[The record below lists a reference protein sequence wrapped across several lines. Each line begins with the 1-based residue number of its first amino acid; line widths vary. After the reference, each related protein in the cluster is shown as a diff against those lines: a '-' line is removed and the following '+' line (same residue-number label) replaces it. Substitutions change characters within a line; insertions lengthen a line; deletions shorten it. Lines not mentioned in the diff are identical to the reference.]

1 VDLRPIIETEIR
13 AAMSL
18 VPEQVT
24 IISAD
29 ANRLQNIRDLQALRL
44 FMRLSPLVPMLS
56 LLVVTALAV
65 RSLRDWLT
73 WWGYP
78 LLLAGLFSMF
88 LSALS
93 GLIAAGTFQLFIAPV
108 LPNAFP
114 QDIVNVFR
122 ELTATIV
129 RNAVQPTLLI
139 AGGLTLIGLIMIAMT
154 FLLRSRFQ
162 KRPVFEQ

>member
-1 VDLRPIIETEIR
+1 
-13 AAMSL
+13 
-18 VPEQVT
+18 
-24 IISAD
+24 
-29 ANRLQNIRDLQALRL
+29 
-44 FMRLSPLVPMLS
+44 
-56 LLVVTALAV
+56 
-65 RSLRDWLT
+65 
-73 WWGYP
+73 
-78 LLLAGLFSMF
+78 LFSMF